1 MTMALAPE
9 KQARCVF
16 EYIYFARPDSHID
29 GVSVYSSRIK
39 AGRFLAMDS
48 PVEADI
54 VTGVPESG
62 NAAALG
68 IHLSRAF
75 HMAQHLSRTVMSAGH
90 LSSLSSQAVN
100 QACR

>member
-29 GVSVYSSRIK
+29 GVSVYGSRIK
-39 AGRFLAMDS
+39 AGRFLTMDS

-54 VTGVPESG
+54 VTGVPGQEMP
-62 NAAALG
+62 LLLV
-68 IHLSRAF
+68 IHLSQAF
-75 HMAQHLSRTVMSAGH
+75 HMAQHLSRTVMSVGH
-90 LSSLSSQAVN
+90 LSNLSSQAVN
-100 QACR
+100 QAG